1 MQMTL
6 KALRINKGETQEE
19 TAKGIKVSKDT
30 WSNYENGKTFPDVP
44 VIQRIEKHFGVKYDN
59 INFLSNNYENIVK

>member
-1 MQMTL
+1 MQITL

-19 TAKGIKVSKDT
+19 TARGVKVSVDT

-44 VIQRIEKHFGVKYDN
+44 VIQRIEKHFNIKYDN

>member
-19 TAKGIKVSKDT
+19 TAKGIKVSTDT

>member
-6 KALRINKGETQEE
+6 KALRINRGETQEE
-19 TAKGIKVSKDT
+19 TAKNVGVSTDT

-44 VIQRIEKHFGVKYDN
+44 VIQKIEKHFGVKYDN
-59 INFLSNNYENIVK
+59 INFLSSNYEKIVK

>member
-19 TAKGIKVSKDT
+19 TAKGIKVSTDT

-44 VIQRIEKHFGVKYDN
+44 VIQRI
-59 INFLSNNYENIVK
+59 

>member
-19 TAKGIKVSKDT
+19 TAKEVRVSTDT

-44 VIQRIEKHFGVKYDN
+44 VIQRIEKHFGVKYDD

>member
-1 MQMTL
+1 MQITL
-6 KALRINKGETQEE
+6 KALRVNKGETQEE
-19 TAKGIKVSKDT
+19 TAKGVGVSVDT

-44 VIQRIEKHFGVKYDN
+44 VIQRIEKHFNIKYDN

>member
-19 TAKGIKVSKDT
+19 TAKGIKVSTYT

>member
-19 TAKGIKVSKDT
+19 TAKNVKVSVDT

-59 INFLSNNYENIVK
+59 IKFLPNNYENIVK